1 MPMVTPA
8 SPDDRPKGWLISV
21 QTTNVWIGMQ
31 SEPAILEMP
40 TL

>member
-1 MPMVTPA
+1 MPMVTPT

-21 QTTNVWIGMQ
+21 QTTKHLDWYAVGT
-31 SEPAILEMP
+31 AILEMP